1 MKDYKVKKIDIII
14 ILLITFVFS
23 IFAIAVNS
31 IFFSEKK
38 VSKIYN
44 QSGENTVI
52 YPGTDECIQGFYV
65 PYKTYGFYIDMFI
78 NDQKEE
84 HDEINILLLDNQYNV
99 IKTWE
104 ISEADILSND
114 KIYLSLEDYDLVI
127 GDNYYLVAF
136 SEQESSI
143 GIVCVPNSNIG
154 YLSQENN
161 GYVWSYS
168 IVYEAFS
175 PMVVVIE
182 ILVLFFIII
191 LFLLY
196 RMNVSDW
203 KIFTILYTVLTIGF
217 FIVMPF
223 NTAFD
228 EAGHFTRSYEV
239 SRGRLLSYHDDK
251 GAGKSLIPTD
261 AAYLMQYSTYERDNF
276 KYKYDQNA
284 QGIRVSEDESYVAN
298 PNQSLYSPAS
308 YIPQAIGI
316 RIFDIFT
323 DSLYWIYFGGRLFA
337 AIFNMLLVVLAV
349 YLSKDYLKII
359 MLIVCTPVFIT
370 SMISY
375 SADGTL
381 NSLTLFFVAYVL
393 HCKNKEKVTRSD
405 KTILLVGSVM
415 LALSK
420 VIYFPLAFMVWI
432 VSDKALSEKHK
443 VYKAVVSIV
452 SIFAFLIWFIIAKS
466 YLFVEYGVEPNSQMK
481 YVLTHIP
488 SFIIISLKTILVSAL
503 PWLKSLFGAY
513 LYDSQVELNDLV
525 WLGFGIMTLMAFV
538 SYRRNGDSYKL
549 EKKSDRYIILGI
561 LLLIMGLTFASLYV
575 QWTPYKN
582 PVIEGI
588 QGRYFIPLLYPLAV
602 AISKKNEEN
611 KSVFPIMTAIILLNL
626 IAGIN
631 MYQAYV

>member
-1 MKDYKVKKIDIII
+1 MKDYKVKKNDIII
-14 ILLITFVFS
+14 ILLITLVFL

-52 YPGTDECIQGFYV
+52 YPGKDECIQEFYI
-65 PYKTYGFYIDMFI
+65 PYNTYGFYIDMFI

-84 HDEINILLLDNQYNV
+84 HDTISFLLLDKQYNV
-99 IKTWE
+99 IETWA
-104 ISEADILSND
+104 ISESDILKNG
-114 KIYLSLEDYDLVI
+114 KIYLSVEDKNLIV
-127 GDNYYLVAF
+127 GDNYYLVGF

-143 GIVCVPNSNIG
+143 GIVCVPNNNVG
-154 YLSQENN
+154 YWSIENN

-175 PMVVVIE
+175 PIVVVME
-182 ILVLFFIII
+182 IIVLFFIII

-196 RMNVSDW
+196 RMNVADW
-203 KIFTILYTVLTIGF
+203 KLFSIIYSALTIGF
-217 FIVMPF
+217 IMVTPF

-228 EAGHFTRSYEV
+228 EAGHFTRAYEV
-239 SRGRLLSYHDDK
+239 SRGRLVSYHDEK
-251 GAGKSLIPTD
+251 GAGMSLIPTD
-261 AAYLMQYSTYERDNF
+261 AAYIMQYSTIERDNF
-276 KYKYDQNA
+276 KYKYDKNA
-284 QGIRVSEDESYVAN
+284 RNLIMPGDESYVPN
-298 PNQSLYSPAS
+298 PNQALYSPAS

-316 RIFDIFT
+316 RVFDLFT
-323 DSLYWIYFGGRLFA
+323 DSLYWIYFGGRLFT
-337 AIFNMLLVVLAV
+337 AIVNMLLVVFAV

-359 MLIVCTPVFIT
+359 MLICCTPVFMT

-381 NSLTLFFVAYVL
+381 NSLALFFIAYVFY
-393 HCKNKEKVTRSD
+393 CKNKEKITKSD
-405 KTILLVGSVM
+405 KIILLIGSVM

-420 VIYFPLAFMVWI
+420 VIYFPLAFMIWTI
-432 VSDKALSEKHK
+432 SDKTISGKPK
-443 VYKAVVSIV
+443 VYKTIV
-452 SIFAFLIWFIIAKS
+452 SFVSFFAFLIWFIIAKS

-488 SFIIISLKTILVSAL
+488 SFIIISLKTILVSVL

-602 AISKKNEEN
+602 AIGKKNEEN
-611 KSVFPIMTAIILLNL
+611 RSVFPIMIAIILLNL

-631 MYQAYV
+631 MYQVYV